1 MEEAVQTED
10 RLVPAFES
18 SLGIGKPDAVMVP
31 ESQLIEANKRAAP
44 NVRYAMKSANIAS
57 LYAKRAVRPDE
68 IAALRREMFEVV
80 RRNLPEVEQVILG
93 NKDWK
98 SSQVRL
104 YALLTE
110 RVIPKMQS
118 VSIEDNTQKRVEDLS
133 IEELEALALGKKR
146 EVQERL
152 NTIEIEA
159 KEIEASENRV
169 ETEETRREVVRELAN
184 IQALDDAEKK
194 YITRLAMQKPDEAA
208 KAEARR
214 QEKAM
219 PSHTPEQME
228 KIRQKNGRS
237 LEQRWRD
244 AGYTDE
250 EIKEKMAEVVAKR
263 AATRKKTME
272 LKDQDIGYGCGLK
285 SAERAIIED
294 IKESRNKT
302 FREFRVNPLKGRRSK
317 SVVQREIEKKQKAE
331 QRRYDK
337 EVNPLVFTTGK
348 GLGIEEDIT
357 GIHLQELKQRYPH
370 LFEVSEEDREK
381 IREIDRRDYERAK
394 ERRRLKAEADHTTG
408 SGEIPAEDSESGA

>member
-10 RLVPAFES
+10 RLIPAFET

-31 ESQLIEANKRAAP
+31 ESQLKEVNKKVAP

-93 NKDWK
+93 NKAWK

-159 KEIEASENRV
+159 KEIEASESRV

-263 AATRKKTME
+263 AATRKKTVE

>member
-31 ESQLIEANKRAAP
+31 ESQLKEVNKKVAP

-93 NKDWK
+93 NKAWK

-159 KEIEASENRV
+159 KEIEASESRV

-214 QEKAM
+214 QEKAQ
-219 PSHTPEQME
+219 PAHTPEQME

-244 AGYTDE
+244 AGYTEE

-394 ERRRLKAEADHTTG
+394 ERRRLKAEADHTAG
-408 SGEIPAEDSESGA
+408 SGEIPAEDQESGA

>member
-10 RLVPAFES
+10 RLIPAFET

-31 ESQLIEANKRAAP
+31 ESQLKEVNKKVAP

-93 NKDWK
+93 NKAWK

-159 KEIEASENRV
+159 KEIEASESRV

-214 QEKAM
+214 QEKAQ
-219 PSHTPEQME
+219 PAHTPEQME

-357 GIHLQELKQRYPH
+357 GIHLQELKERYPH
-370 LFEVSEEDREK
+370 LFEVSDEDREK

>member
-10 RLVPAFES
+10 RLVPAFET

-31 ESQLIEANKRAAP
+31 ESQLKEVNKKVAP

-93 NKDWK
+93 NKAWK

-357 GIHLQELKQRYPH
+357 GIHLQELKERYPH
-370 LFEVSEEDREK
+370 LFEVSDEDREK

-394 ERRRLKAEADHTTG
+394 ERRRLKAEADHTAG
-408 SGEIPAEDSESGA
+408 SGKVSAEDQESGS

>member
-1 MEEAVQTED
+1 
-10 RLVPAFES
+10 
-18 SLGIGKPDAVMVP
+18 MVP

-93 NKDWK
+93 NKAWK

-159 KEIEASENRV
+159 KEIEASESRV

-244 AGYTDE
+244 AGYTEE

-272 LKDQDIGYGCGLK
+272 LKEQDIGYGCGLK
-285 SAERAIIED
+285 SSERAIIED

>member
-1 MEEAVQTED
+1 MGEAVQTED
-10 RLVPAFES
+10 RLVPAFET

-31 ESQLIEANKRAAP
+31 ESQLKEVNKKVAP

-93 NKDWK
+93 NKSWK

-159 KEIEASENRV
+159 KEIEASESRV

-194 YITRLAMQKPDEAA
+194 YITRLAMQKPEEAA

-214 QEKAM
+214 QEKAQ
-219 PSHTPEQME
+219 PAHTPEQME

-357 GIHLQELKQRYPH
+357 GIHLQELKERYPH
-370 LFEVSEEDREK
+370 LFEVSDEDREK

>member
-10 RLVPAFES
+10 RLIPAFET

-31 ESQLIEANKRAAP
+31 ESQLKEVNKKVAP

-93 NKDWK
+93 NKSWK

-159 KEIEASENRV
+159 KEIEASESRV

-214 QEKAM
+214 QEKAQ
-219 PSHTPEQME
+219 PAHTPEQME

-357 GIHLQELKQRYPH
+357 GIHLQELKERYPH
-370 LFEVSEEDREK
+370 LFEVSDEDREK

>member
-10 RLVPAFES
+10 RLIPAFET

-31 ESQLIEANKRAAP
+31 ESQLKEVNKKVAP

-93 NKDWK
+93 NKAWK

-159 KEIEASENRV
+159 KEIEASESRV

-357 GIHLQELKQRYPH
+357 GIHLQELKERYPH
-370 LFEVSEEDREK
+370 LFEVSDEDREK

>member
-10 RLVPAFES
+10 RLVPAFET

-31 ESQLIEANKRAAP
+31 ESQLKEVNKKVAP

-93 NKDWK
+93 NKAWK

-159 KEIEASENRV
+159 KEIEASESRV

-214 QEKAM
+214 QEKAQ
-219 PSHTPEQME
+219 PAHTPEQME

-357 GIHLQELKQRYPH
+357 GIHLQELKERYPH
-370 LFEVSEEDREK
+370 LFEVSDEDREK

>member
-10 RLVPAFES
+10 RLVPAFET
-18 SLGIGKPDAVMVP
+18 SLGIGKPNAVMVP
-31 ESQLIEANKRAAP
+31 ESQLKEVNKKVAP

-93 NKDWK
+93 NKAWK

-159 KEIEASENRV
+159 KEIEASESRV

-214 QEKAM
+214 QEKAQ
-219 PSHTPEQME
+219 PAHTPEQME

-244 AGYTDE
+244 AGYTEE

-357 GIHLQELKQRYPH
+357 GIHLQELKERYPH

-394 ERRRLKAEADHTTG
+394 ERRRLKAEADHTAG
-408 SGEIPAEDSESGA
+408 SGEIPAEDQESGA

>member
-10 RLVPAFES
+10 RLIPAFET

-31 ESQLIEANKRAAP
+31 ESQLKEVNKKVAP

-93 NKDWK
+93 NKAWK

-159 KEIEASENRV
+159 KEIEASESRV

-219 PSHTPEQME
+219 PSHTPEQMA
-228 KIRQKNGRS
+228 KIREKNGRS

-244 AGYTDE
+244 KGYSEE
-250 EIKEKMAEVVAKR
+250 EIKQKMAEVVAKR
-263 AATRKKTME
+263 AATRRKTKE
-272 LKDQDIGYGCGLK
+272 LEDQDIGFGCGLK
-285 SAERAIIED
+285 SAERAITED

-317 SVVQREIEKKQKAE
+317 SVVQREIEKKQAAE

-357 GIHLQELKQRYPH
+357 GIHLQELKERYPH
-370 LFEVSEEDREK
+370 LFEVSDEDREK

>member
-1 MEEAVQTED
+1 MEEVVQTED
-10 RLVPAFES
+10 RLVPAFET

-31 ESQLIEANKRAAP
+31 ESQLKEVNKKVAP

-93 NKDWK
+93 NKSWK

-159 KEIEASENRV
+159 KEIEASESRV

-214 QEKAM
+214 QEKAQ
-219 PSHTPEQME
+219 PAHTPEQME

-263 AATRKKTME
+263 AATRKKTMG

-357 GIHLQELKQRYPH
+357 GIHLQELKERYPH
-370 LFEVSEEDREK
+370 LFEVSDEDREK

>member
-1 MEEAVQTED
+1 MEEAVQTKD

-93 NKDWK
+93 NKAWK

-159 KEIEASENRV
+159 KEIEASESRV

-208 KAEARR
+208 KAEAKRR
-214 QEKAM
+214 DRPQTY
-219 PSHTPEQME
+219 HTPEQIA
-228 KIRQKNGRS
+228 KIREKNGRS

-244 AGYTDE
+244 KGYSEE
-250 EIKEKMAEVVAKR
+250 EIKQKMAEVVAKR
-263 AATRKKTME
+263 AATRRKTKE
-272 LKDQDIGYGCGLK
+272 LEDQDIGYGCGLK
-285 SAERAIIED
+285 SSERAIIED

>member
-10 RLVPAFES
+10 RLVPAFET

-31 ESQLIEANKRAAP
+31 ESQLKEVNKKVAP

-93 NKDWK
+93 NKAWK

-159 KEIEASENRV
+159 KEIEASESRV

>member
-10 RLVPAFES
+10 RLIPAFET

-31 ESQLIEANKRAAP
+31 ESQLKEVNKKVAP

-93 NKDWK
+93 NKSWK

-159 KEIEASENRV
+159 KEIEASESRV

-214 QEKAM
+214 QEKAQ
-219 PSHTPEQME
+219 PAHTPEQME

-370 LFEVSEEDREK
+370 LFEVSDEDREK

>member
-1 MEEAVQTED
+1 MEEAVQTDD
-10 RLVPAFES
+10 RLVPAFET
-18 SLGIGKPDAVMVP
+18 SLGIGKPDAIMVP
-31 ESQLIEANKRAAP
+31 ESQLAEVNKKVAP

-93 NKDWK
+93 NKAWK

-357 GIHLQELKQRYPH
+357 GIHLQELKERYPH

>member
-10 RLVPAFES
+10 RLVPAFET

-31 ESQLIEANKRAAP
+31 ESQLKEVNKKVAP

-93 NKDWK
+93 NKSWK

-159 KEIEASENRV
+159 KEIEASESRV

-214 QEKAM
+214 QEKAQ
-219 PSHTPEQME
+219 PAHTPEQME

-357 GIHLQELKQRYPH
+357 GIHLQELKERYPH
-370 LFEVSEEDREK
+370 LFEVSDEDREK

>member
-80 RRNLPEVEQVILG
+80 RRNLPEVEKVILG
-93 NKDWK
+93 NKAWK

-159 KEIEASENRV
+159 KEIEASESRV

-244 AGYTDE
+244 AGYTEE

-272 LKDQDIGYGCGLK
+272 LKEQDIGYGCGLK
-285 SAERAIIED
+285 SSERAIIED

>member
-10 RLVPAFES
+10 RLIPAFET

-31 ESQLIEANKRAAP
+31 ESQLKEVNKKVAP

-93 NKDWK
+93 NKAWK

-159 KEIEASENRV
+159 KEIEASESRV

-272 LKDQDIGYGCGLK
+272 LKEQDIGYGCGLK
-285 SAERAIIED
+285 SSERAIIED

>member
-1 MEEAVQTED
+1 
-10 RLVPAFES
+10 
-18 SLGIGKPDAVMVP
+18 
-31 ESQLIEANKRAAP
+31 
-44 NVRYAMKSANIAS
+44 
-57 LYAKRAVRPDE
+57 
-68 IAALRREMFEVV
+68 
-80 RRNLPEVEQVILG
+80 
-93 NKDWK
+93 
-98 SSQVRL
+98 L

-159 KEIEASENRV
+159 KEIEASESRV
-169 ETEETRREVVRELAN
+169 ETEETRREVIRELAN

-194 YITRLAMQKPDEAA
+194 YITRLAMQKPEEA

-214 QEKAM
+214 QEKAQ
-219 PSHTPEQME
+219 PAHTPEQIA
-228 KIRQKNGRS
+228 KIREKNGRS

-244 AGYTDE
+244 KGYSEE
-250 EIKEKMAEVVAKR
+250 EIKQKMAEVVAKR
-263 AATRKKTME
+263 AATRRKTKE
-272 LKDQDIGYGCGLK
+272 LDDQDIGYGCGLR
-285 SAERAIIED
+285 SAERAITED

-317 SVVQREIEKKQKAE
+317 SVIQREIEKKQAAE

-357 GIHLQELKQRYPH
+357 GIHLQELKERYPH
-370 LFEVSEEDREK
+370 LFEVSDEDREK

-394 ERRRLKAEADHTTG
+394 ERRRLKAEADHTAG
-408 SGEIPAEDSESGA
+408 SGKVSAEDQESST

>member
-10 RLVPAFES
+10 RLIPAFET

-31 ESQLIEANKRAAP
+31 ESQLKEVNKKVAP

-93 NKDWK
+93 NKAWK

-159 KEIEASENRV
+159 KEIEASESRV

-244 AGYTDE
+244 AGYTEE

-272 LKDQDIGYGCGLK
+272 LKEQDIGYGCGLK

-357 GIHLQELKQRYPH
+357 GIHLQELKERYPH

-394 ERRRLKAEADHTTG
+394 ERRRLKAEADHTAG
-408 SGEIPAEDSESGA
+408 SGEIPAEDQESGA

>member
-31 ESQLIEANKRAAP
+31 ESQLKEVNKKVAP

-93 NKDWK
+93 NKAWK

-159 KEIEASENRV
+159 KEIEASESRV

-214 QEKAM
+214 QEKAQ
-219 PSHTPEQME
+219 PAHTPEQME

-244 AGYTDE
+244 AGYTEE

-272 LKDQDIGYGCGLK
+272 LKEQDIGYGCGLK
-285 SAERAIIED
+285 SSERAIIED

-357 GIHLQELKQRYPH
+357 GIHLQELKERYPH

-394 ERRRLKAEADHTTG
+394 ERRRLKAEADHTAG

>member
-10 RLVPAFES
+10 RLVPAFET

-31 ESQLIEANKRAAP
+31 ESQLKEVNKKVAP

-93 NKDWK
+93 NKAWK

-159 KEIEASENRV
+159 KEIEASESRV

-214 QEKAM
+214 QEKAQ
-219 PSHTPEQME
+219 PAHTPEQME

-237 LEQRWRD
+237 LEQRWRE

-394 ERRRLKAEADHTTG
+394 ERRRLKAEADHTAG
-408 SGEIPAEDSESGA
+408 SGEIPAEDQESGA

>member
-1 MEEAVQTED
+1 MEEVVQTED
-10 RLVPAFES
+10 RLVPAFET

-31 ESQLIEANKRAAP
+31 ESQLKEVNKKVAP

-93 NKDWK
+93 NKSWK

-159 KEIEASENRV
+159 KEIEASESRV

-214 QEKAM
+214 QEKAQ
-219 PSHTPEQME
+219 PAHTPEQME

-357 GIHLQELKQRYPH
+357 GIHLQELKERYPH
-370 LFEVSEEDREK
+370 LFEVSDEDREK

>member
-10 RLVPAFES
+10 RLVPAFET

-93 NKDWK
+93 NKAWK

-159 KEIEASENRV
+159 KEIEASESRV

-357 GIHLQELKQRYPH
+357 GIHLQELKERYPH
-370 LFEVSEEDREK
+370 LFEVSDEDREK

>member
-10 RLVPAFES
+10 RLVPAFET

-31 ESQLIEANKRAAP
+31 ESQLKEVNKKVAP

-159 KEIEASENRV
+159 KEIEASESRV

-208 KAEARR
+208 KAEAKRR
-214 QEKAM
+214 DRPQTY
-219 PSHTPEQME
+219 HTPEQMA
-228 KIRQKNGRS
+228 KIREKNGRS

-244 AGYTDE
+244 KGYSEE
-250 EIKEKMAEVVAKR
+250 EIKQKMAEVVAKR
-263 AATRKKTME
+263 AATRRKTKE
-272 LKDQDIGYGCGLK
+272 LEDQDIGFGCGLK
-285 SAERAIIED
+285 SAERAITED

-317 SVVQREIEKKQKAE
+317 SVVQREIEKKQAAE

>member
-31 ESQLIEANKRAAP
+31 ESQLKEVNKKVAP

-93 NKDWK
+93 NKAWK

-159 KEIEASENRV
+159 KEIEASESRV

-194 YITRLAMQKPDEAA
+194 YITRLAMQKPEEAA

-357 GIHLQELKQRYPH
+357 GIHLQELKERYPH

-394 ERRRLKAEADHTTG
+394 ERRRLKAEADHTAG

>member
-93 NKDWK
+93 NKAWK

-159 KEIEASENRV
+159 KEIEASESRV

-244 AGYTDE
+244 AGYTEE

-408 SGEIPAEDSESGA
+408 SGEIPAEDSESGT

>member
-159 KEIEASENRV
+159 KEIEASESRV

-194 YITRLAMQKPDEAA
+194 YITRLAMQKPEEAA
-208 KAEARR
+208 KAEEKRR
-214 QEKAM
+214 ERPQM
-219 PSHTPEQME
+219 YHTPEQIE

-237 LEQRWRD
+237 LQQRWRD
-244 AGYTDE
+244 AGFSEE
-250 EIKEKMAEVVAKR
+250 EIEQKMAEVVAKR
-263 AATRKKTME
+263 AATRKKTLE
-272 LKDQDIGYGCGLK
+272 LKEQDLGYGCGLR
-285 SAERAIIED
+285 SAERAITED

-317 SVVQREIEKKQKAE
+317 SVIQREIEKKQKAE

-370 LFEVSEEDREK
+370 IFEVSEEDREK

>member
-10 RLVPAFES
+10 RLVPAFET

-31 ESQLIEANKRAAP
+31 ESQLKEVNKKVAP
-44 NVRYAMKSANIAS
+44 HVRYAMKSANIAS

-93 NKDWK
+93 NKAWK

-159 KEIEASENRV
+159 KEIEASESRV
-169 ETEETRREVVRELAN
+169 ETE
-184 IQALDDAEKK
+184 DAEKK

-357 GIHLQELKQRYPH
+357 GIHLQELKERYPH
-370 LFEVSEEDREK
+370 LFEVSDEDREK

>member
-1 MEEAVQTED
+1 MGEAVQTED
-10 RLVPAFES
+10 RLVPAFET

-31 ESQLIEANKRAAP
+31 ESRLKEVNKKVAP

-93 NKDWK
+93 NKSWK

-159 KEIEASENRV
+159 KEIEASESRV

-194 YITRLAMQKPDEAA
+194 YITRLAMQKPEEAA

-214 QEKAM
+214 QEKAQ
-219 PSHTPEQME
+219 PAHTPEQME

-357 GIHLQELKQRYPH
+357 GIHLQELKERYPH
-370 LFEVSEEDREK
+370 LFEVSDEDREK

>member
-93 NKDWK
+93 NKAWK

-159 KEIEASENRV
+159 KEIEASESRV

-244 AGYTDE
+244 AGYTEE

-272 LKDQDIGYGCGLK
+272 LKEQDIGYGCGLK
-285 SAERAIIED
+285 SSERAIIED

>member
-31 ESQLIEANKRAAP
+31 ESQLKEVNKKVAP

-93 NKDWK
+93 NKAWK

-159 KEIEASENRV
+159 KEIEASESRV

-357 GIHLQELKQRYPH
+357 GIHLQELKERYPH

-408 SGEIPAEDSESGA
+408 SGEIPAEDSESGS

>member
-93 NKDWK
+93 NKAWK

-159 KEIEASENRV
+159 KEIEASESRV

-302 FREFRVNPLKGRRSK
+302 CREFRVNPLKGRRSK

-357 GIHLQELKQRYPH
+357 GIHLQELKERYPH
-370 LFEVSEEDREK
+370 LFEVSDEDREK

>member
-1 MEEAVQTED
+1 M
-10 RLVPAFES
+10 
-18 SLGIGKPDAVMVP
+18 
-31 ESQLIEANKRAAP
+31 
-44 NVRYAMKSANIAS
+44 
-57 LYAKRAVRPDE
+57 
-68 IAALRREMFEVV
+68 
-80 RRNLPEVEQVILG
+80 
-93 NKDWK
+93 
-98 SSQVRL
+98 
-104 YALLTE
+104 
-110 RVIPKMQS
+110 
-118 VSIEDNTQKRVEDLS
+118 
-133 IEELEALALGKKR
+133 EALALGKKR

-159 KEIEASENRV
+159 KEIEASESRV

-208 KAEARR
+208 KSEARR
-214 QEKAM
+214 QEKAQ
-219 PSHTPEQME
+219 PAHTPEQME

-357 GIHLQELKQRYPH
+357 GIHLQELKERYPH

-394 ERRRLKAEADHTTG
+394 ERRRLKAEADHTAG
-408 SGEIPAEDSESGA
+408 SGKVSAEDQESGA

>member
-10 RLVPAFES
+10 RLIPAFET

-31 ESQLIEANKRAAP
+31 ESQLKEVNKKVAP

-93 NKDWK
+93 NKAWK

-159 KEIEASENRV
+159 KEIEASESRV

>member
-31 ESQLIEANKRAAP
+31 ESQLKEVNKKVAP

-93 NKDWK
+93 NKAWK

-159 KEIEASENRV
+159 KEIEASESRV

-357 GIHLQELKQRYPH
+357 GIHLQELKERYPH
-370 LFEVSEEDREK
+370 LFEVSDEDREK

-394 ERRRLKAEADHTTG
+394 ERRRLKAEADHTAG

>member
-93 NKDWK
+93 NKAWK

-159 KEIEASENRV
+159 KEIEASESRV

-317 SVVQREIEKKQKAE
+317 SVVQREIEKKQAAE

-357 GIHLQELKQRYPH
+357 GIHLQELKERYPH
-370 LFEVSEEDREK
+370 LFEVSDEDREK

>member
-1 MEEAVQTED
+1 MEEVVQTED
-10 RLVPAFES
+10 RLVPAFET

-31 ESQLIEANKRAAP
+31 ESQLKEVNKKVAP

-93 NKDWK
+93 NKSWK

-159 KEIEASENRV
+159 KEIEASESRV

-194 YITRLAMQKPDEAA
+194 YITRLAMQKPEEAA

-357 GIHLQELKQRYPH
+357 GIHLQELKERYPH

-394 ERRRLKAEADHTTG
+394 ERRRLKAEADHTAG

>member
-10 RLVPAFES
+10 RLVPAFET

-31 ESQLIEANKRAAP
+31 ESQLKEVNKKVAP

-93 NKDWK
+93 NKAWK

-159 KEIEASENRV
+159 KEIEASESRV

-244 AGYTDE
+244 AGYTEE

-272 LKDQDIGYGCGLK
+272 LKEQDIGYGCGLK
-285 SAERAIIED
+285 SSERAIIED

-408 SGEIPAEDSESGA
+408 SGEIPAEDSESGT